1 MRARLALVALVIV
14 LVGCGGG
21 DDDTGPTT
29 TTSSTPASTAAE
41 ESTASTA
48 STSGGTPTPP
58 PTASTAPP
66 NTVSAPTAFFPTAA
80 DAITE
85 LKAAWEADDRPRATA
100 VAPGDVVEALF
111 VVPAGGFEVYGCDTG
126 EFPTSTCDFR
136 NRSTGTFIK
145 VGAKRTDGQG
155 WQVSTID
162 VGSVGG

>member
-1 MRARLALVALVIV
+1 MRTLVALVAIVFV

-21 DDDTGPTT
+21 DGDTGPTT
-29 TTSSTPASTAAE
+29 TATSTLASITAGE
-41 ESTASTA
+41 TTA
-48 STSGGTPTPP
+48 STSAGTPTTST
-58 PTASTAPP
+58 PTTAPP
-66 NTVSAPTAFFPTAA
+66 VTARAPTAFSPTAA

-85 LKAAWEADDRPRATA
+85 LKAAWEAGDRPRAA
-100 VAPGDVVEALF
+100 AIAPDDVVEALF

-145 VGAKRTDGQG
+145 VGAKRTDGRG

>member
-1 MRARLALVALVIV
+1 MRALVALVALVVV
-14 LVGCGGG
+14 LVGCGG
-21 DDDTGPTT
+21 DEDTGPTT
-29 TTSSTPASTAAE
+29 TAASTPASTAAGE
-41 ESTASTA
+41 TTASTA
-48 STSGGTPTPP
+48 SAGTPTTS
-58 PTASTAPP
+58 PTTSSTAPP
-66 NTVSAPTAFFPTAA
+66 NTVSAPTAFSPTAA

-85 LKAAWEADDRPRATA
+85 LKAAWEAGDRPRAA
-100 VAPGDVVEALF
+100 AIAPGDVVEALF